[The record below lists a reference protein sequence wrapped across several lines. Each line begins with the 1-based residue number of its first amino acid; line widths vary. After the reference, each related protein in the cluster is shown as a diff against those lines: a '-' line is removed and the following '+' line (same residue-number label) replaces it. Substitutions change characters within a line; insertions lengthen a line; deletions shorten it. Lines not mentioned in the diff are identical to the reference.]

1 MLKYRQGDVALE
13 IITDLPEGLEFKAA
27 KNAVLAEG
35 EVTGHFHVLTA
46 SEVSPKVG
54 GAADGTEFPL
64 EIAEKD
70 GTMYLRV
77 AEPLPLKHAEHATI
91 TVEPGIYKVTRQR
104 EYAPE
109 APRQVAD

>member
-13 IITDLPEGLEFKAA
+13 LVDLPEGLEFKPA

-35 EVTGHFHVLTA
+35 EVTGHFHVLTCA
-46 SEVSPKVG
+46 ELSAKIG
-54 GAADGTEFPL
+54 GKTDGTQFPL

-91 TVEPGIYKVTRQR
+91 TIEPGTYKVTRQR